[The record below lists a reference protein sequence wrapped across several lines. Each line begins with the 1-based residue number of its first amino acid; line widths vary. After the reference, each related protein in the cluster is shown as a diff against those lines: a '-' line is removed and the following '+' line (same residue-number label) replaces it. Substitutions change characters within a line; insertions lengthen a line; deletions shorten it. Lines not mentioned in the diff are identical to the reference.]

1 MTDPRIGPVYLGKVD
16 LADAYMRLWVR
27 LEDTPSMTF
36 LIPSKTPTNKQLF
49 VFHLYLPMG
58 YVDNTPFFCLSM
70 ETIKDMANAAMDECH
85 MDLTHPLEVL
95 ANSPALE
102 DRPPMTDDKKQ
113 WTQTSPDQRGHTLDQ
128 VDAYLD
134 GFISTRQGGPTER

>member
-1 MTDPRIGPVYLGKVD
+1 MIFSGTLRRITRRVLVANPKLGPVYLGKVD

-36 LIPSKTPTNKQLF
+36 LIPSKTPTDEQLF
-49 VFHLYLPMG
+49 GFHLYLPMG

-85 MDLTHPLEVL
+85 MDLTHP
-95 ANSPALE
+95 SKCWP
-102 DRPPMTDDKKQ
+102 THQHSK
-113 WTQTSPDQRGHTLDQ
+113 TG
-128 VDAYLD
+128 
-134 GFISTRQGGPTER
+134 RQ